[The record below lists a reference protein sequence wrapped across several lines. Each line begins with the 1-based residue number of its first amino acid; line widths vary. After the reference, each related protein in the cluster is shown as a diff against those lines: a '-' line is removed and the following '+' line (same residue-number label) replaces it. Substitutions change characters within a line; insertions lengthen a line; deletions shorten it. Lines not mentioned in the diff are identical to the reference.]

1 MAEDHVRKSVGEYHP
16 CKEFEGMQP
25 SERVMHFIRRQPI
38 VNRAFKRIACHCD
51 CVSTVA
57 IGSGMAGA
65 ASQTQLYNTSDR
77 I

>member
-1 MAEDHVRKSVGEYHP
+1 
-16 CKEFEGMQP
+16 MQP
-25 SERVMHFIRRQPI
+25 SERVLHFIRRHPI
-38 VNRAFKRIACHCD
+38 VNRVFKRIACHCD

-57 IGSGMAGA
+57 MGSGMAGA